1 MKLIQLRKLLVHQCE
16 YKQALVE
23 NDDHQE
29 KKFKH
34 YMCILYILNQD
45 AFQSNV
51 KTNSI
56 QRKITQ
62 KQRKPLK
69 KNGPSKTTHAH
80 ML

>member
-1 MKLIQLRKLLVHQCE
+1 
-16 YKQALVE
+16 
-23 NDDHQE
+23 
-29 KKFKH
+29 
-34 YMCILYILNQD
+34 MCILYILNQD

-80 ML
+80 MLYYSDYSTSLRENISPV